1 LNLLKDDTMRFLDL
15 AAASLFLLASTAFA
29 SPANPQDGVDYT
41 TLTRPQPVEAIGK
54 QVEVLEFFM
63 YHCPVCN
70 GLEPPFEDWVRK
82 QGNRI
87 LVRRVHF
94 PSTGPNDPEA
104 HLYLTLEALGKL
116 DEMHAKVFKAWH
128 VDRVRLNK
136 EETIVDWVSNNGVD
150 RAKFV
155 EAWNSFG
162 VKARLRQ
169 LSRIVTDYGVDSAPV
184 LIIDGRF
191 MTSPAIVNTGLKTND
206 RDALFRATVQVADA
220 LVAKAAQSK

>member
-1 LNLLKDDTMRFLDL
+1 
-15 AAASLFLLASTAFA
+15 
-29 SPANPQDGVDYT
+29 
-41 TLTRPQPVEAIGK
+41 
-54 QVEVLEFFM
+54 LES
-63 YHCPVCN
+63 
-70 GLEPPFEDWVRK
+70 PFEDWVRK

-104 HLYLTLEALGKL
+104 HLYLTLEVLGKL